1 LFAVFRFQSP
11 LKHWREIFIVDTLD
25 QINVCGTTKFCRR
38 NFMKAATLGGFLMIY
53 RRERM
58 SASLVCTALLIFALT
73 GCTNGTLNSIT
84 VTPETPSVQTGKTQQ
99 MTATGTYSDG
109 STKTITSTVDWTSS
123 DTSEAT
129 VSSTGLVTGV
139 APGTVTVTAALDD
152 ISGTTSVTITIA
164 NLASIAITP
173 NNASILSDGSQ
184 QFTAIGTLD
193 DGTTTNITDEVT
205 WNSSNTSVATISSSG
220 LATAV
225 ATGTTNITASSGSIT
240 SNTAVLNVD

>member
-1 LFAVFRFQSP
+1 MTYSP
-11 LKHWREIFIVDTLD
+11 KCTAPWLA
-25 QINVCGTTKFCRR
+25 C
-38 NFMKAATLGGFLMIY
+38 ATLLTLSF
-53 RRERM
+53 
-58 SASLVCTALLIFALT
+58 T
-73 GCTNGTLNSIT
+73 GCVNATLKSIA
-84 VTPETPSVQTGKTQQ
+84 VTPETPSVQVGKTQQ

-123 DTSEAT
+123 DTSEAS

-152 ISGTTSVTITIA
+152 LSGTTSVTVTIA

-193 DGTTTNITDEVT
+193 DGSTVNITDEVT
-205 WNSSNTSVATISSSG
+205 WNSSDTSVATINSSG

-225 ATGTTNITASSGSIT
+225 ATGTTNITAISGSIT

>member
-1 LFAVFRFQSP
+1 MTYSP
-11 LKHWREIFIVDTLD
+11 K
-25 QINVCGTTKFCRR
+25 CTTPWLAC
-38 NFMKAATLGGFLMIY
+38 A
-53 RRERM
+53 
-58 SASLVCTALLIFALT
+58 ALLILSFT
-73 GCTNGTLNSIT
+73 GCVNPTLSSIS

-139 APGTVTVTAALDD
+139 APGTVTVTAALND

-193 DGTTTNITDEVT
+193 DGTTVNITDEVT
-205 WNSSNTSVATISSSG
+205 WNSSDTGVATINSSG

>member
-1 LFAVFRFQSP
+1 MTCSSTRTMLACAV
-11 LKHWREIFIVDTLD
+11 
-25 QINVCGTTKFCRR
+25 
-38 NFMKAATLGGFLMIY
+38 
-53 RRERM
+53 
-58 SASLVCTALLIFALT
+58 LLILTLT
-73 GCTNGTLNSIT
+73 GCVNPTLSSIT
-84 VTPETPSVQTGKTQQ
+84 VTPETPSVQVGKTQQ

-123 DTSEAT
+123 ETSEAT
-129 VSSTGLVTGV
+129 LSSTGLLTGS
-139 APGTVTVTAALDD
+139 APGTVTVTAALDGL
-152 ISGTTSVTITIA
+152 SGATSVTITIA

-184 QFTAIGTLD
+184 QFTASGTLD
-193 DGTTTNITDEVT
+193 DGSTANITDEVT
-205 WNSSNTSVATISSSG
+205 WNSSDTSVATINGNG

>member
-1 LFAVFRFQSP
+1 MTCSSTRTMLACA
-11 LKHWREIFIVDTLD
+11 I
-25 QINVCGTTKFCRR
+25 
-38 NFMKAATLGGFLMIY
+38 
-53 RRERM
+53 
-58 SASLVCTALLIFALT
+58 LLILTLT
-73 GCTNGTLNSIT
+73 GCVNATLSSIT
-84 VTPETPSVQTGKTQQ
+84 VTPETPSVQAGKTQQ

-152 ISGTTSVTITIA
+152 LSGATSVTITIA
-164 NLASIAITP
+164 NLASIAVTP

-193 DGTTTNITDEVT
+193 NGSTVNITDEVT
-205 WNSSNTSVATISSSG
+205 WNSSDTSVATINSSG

-225 ATGTTNITASSGSIT
+225 ATGTTNITATSGSIT